1 LQKTHK
7 ITNKSDGELYQPH
20 VVAVFS
26 LVGMSI
32 LATMAVIA
40 LFNQTYILAVTLFG
54 SSLLFFMGYYVYK
67 KFNNSIFSSAIVL
80 YSLYSLMF
88 YLVYTGGVAQTGP
101 LWIFIIPPISLFI
114 QGLKYGLVNIAMFVA
129 VISIIMFIPT
139 DVMTHAPYSMEFKLR
154 LLYSFLTVTALSA
167 LYEYSRERSYK
178 SALRLSEKYQ
188 QLANFD
194 PLTQLSNRRGA
205 LAILQQEQARIS
217 RKEDPLSIILCD
229 IDYFKKVNDLYGHN
243 AGDAILIAL
252 AKIFM
257 SNMREQDSI
266 ARWGGEE
273 FLFILPQTTAAN
285 ANVVAEK
292 IRGQIQNHTTFYQ
305 DKAIKVTSSMGIEQF
320 DGTKSIDEVI
330 NSADKH
336 LYKAKDAG
344 RNQVFPKLETTDDL

>member
-1 LQKTHK
+1 LLK
-7 ITNKSDGELYQPH
+7 TNKIAKKLDDELYQPH

-32 LATMAVIA
+32 LAAMGIIA
-40 LFNQTYILAVTLFG
+40 LFNQTYILSITLFG
-54 SSLLFFMGYYVYK
+54 SSLLFFIGYYVYK

-114 QGLKYGLVNIAMFVA
+114 QGLKYGLVNLAMFVII
-129 VISIIMFIPT
+129 ISIIMFMPAG
-139 DVMTHAPYSMEFKLR
+139 VVTHAPYSIEFKLR

-178 SALRLSEKYQ
+178 GALKLSKKYQ

-205 LAILQQEQARIS
+205 LAILQHEQARIL
-217 RKEDPLSIILCD
+217 RKEEPLSIILCD
-229 IDYFKKVNDLYGHN
+229 IDHFKKVNDLYGHN

-273 FLFILPQTTAAN
+273 FLFILPQTTAAS
-285 ANVVAEK
+285 AYIVAEK
-292 IRGQIQNHTTFYQ
+292 VRVQIQNHVTYYQ
-305 DKAIKVTSSMGIEQF
+305 DKEIKVTSSMGIEQF
-320 DGTKSIDEVI
+320 DGIKSIDEVI
-330 NSADKH
+330 NSADKY
-336 LYKAKDAG
+336 LYKAKDTG
-344 RNQVFPKLETTDDL
+344 RNRVFPKL